1 MLSKDSPNIFQNN
14 MPGNVCFGCGRETK
28 EGLHVKSFWD
38 GDNSICFWNPKEHHQ
53 GWKGIMNG
61 GIITTIIDCHIMG
74 TAMAYAYKI
83 EKRELNS
90 KPYYRYATGTIK
102 IRFIKPT
109 PNKELKLRAV
119 VKSYTPKKVLIKCYV
134 ESNNNITAEAE
145 VVAFRVFD
153 SSNKSK
159 SLFSN

>member
-1 MLSKDSPNIFQNN
+1 MSYAFQDLL
-14 MPGNVCFGCGRETK
+14 PGNHCWGCGPEV
-28 EGLHVKSFWD
+28 EDGLKIRSFWD

-61 GIITTIIDCHIMG
+61 GIITTIIDCHTMG

-159 SLFSN
+159 S